1 MSKINKYANL
11 YDVNG
16 NLIRKVNDS
25 GVLED
30 YSIEELEMLIDQLAA
45 DKDEYGQIKNPK
57 ALNYAN
63 GLLLEL
69 YYKHGNP
76 HHDEIMAKLKE
87 KYGEKSTGELVKAAL
102 SDLAETS
109 ENVESNTKRT
119 ETVMD
124 EYVEPIT
131 E

>member
-45 DKDEYGQIKNPK
+45 DKDEYGQIRNPK

-102 SDLAETS
+102 SDLAETP
-109 ENVESNTKRT
+109 ENVESDTKRT
-119 ETVMD
+119 EQ
-124 EYVEPIT
+124 
-131 E
+131 